1 MLGAGMGCWSRRCGV
16 TGGDLRS
23 WRSKSAIR
31 SGYPGLVSPEVSCHR
46 AGVERITEVWCH
58 GSACYAP
65 GDGELSGC
73 SEAWLLVG
81 HGGGRDG
88 SGTEAACAEA

>member
-1 MLGAGMGCWSRRCGV
+1 MLGAGSGCWWWRCCV

-31 SGYPGLVSPEVSCHR
+31 SGCSGLGSPEVSCHT
-46 AGVERITEVWCH
+46 AGVERITESGCH
-58 GSACYAP
+58 GSACCAP
-65 GDGELSGC
+65 GAGELSGC
-73 SEAWLLVG
+73 SEAWLLVA
-81 HGGGRDG
+81 HGVGRDR